1 MLSLSA
7 DSVQQKLACKLKLL
21 FVKRKTVLSAIRK
34 TVVPL
39 S

>member
-7 DSVQQKLACKLKLL
+7 DGAQQELASKLKLL
-21 FVKRKTVLSAIRK
+21 FVKRKTVLSARRK

-39 S
+39 L